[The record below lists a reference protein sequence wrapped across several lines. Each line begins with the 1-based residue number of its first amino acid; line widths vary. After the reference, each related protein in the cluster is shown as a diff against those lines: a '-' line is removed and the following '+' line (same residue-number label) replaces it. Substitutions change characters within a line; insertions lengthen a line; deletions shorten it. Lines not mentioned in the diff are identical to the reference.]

1 MDWSLALNVTIT
13 GLVLVFSM
21 LLLLV
26 FVLLIFG
33 WISVGVQKA
42 AEKRLQKKREE
53 ALNAALEEASEVLE
67 STVEEL
73 PVATSNDDSGNIIA
87 AISAAV
93 AYIYSG
99 SGKKPIIKS
108 VKKSSA
114 RRSAWANAG
123 IADNTRTF

>member
-1 MDWSLALNVTIT
+1 MDWSLAINVTVT
-13 GLVLVFSM
+13 GLVLVFGM

-33 WISVGVQKA
+33 WISVA
-42 AEKRLQKKREE
+42 AQNAAQKKQDKKRAE
-53 ALNAALEEASEVLE
+53 ALAAIEEVFEEKE
-67 STVEEL
+67 SIEEIPTVADE
-73 PVATSNDDSGNIIA
+73 SGNIIA

-93 AYIYSG
+93 AYLYAG
-99 SGKKPIIKS
+99 SGKKPVIKS

>member
-13 GLVLVFSM
+13 GLVLVFGM

-26 FVLLIFG
+26 FVLLVFG
-33 WISVGVQKA
+33 WISVAAQKA
-42 AEKRLQKKREE
+42 SQRKLEKKRNEILADVEDVIEE
-53 ALNAALEEASEVLE
+53 EYSAQEV
-67 STVEEL
+67 STV
-73 PVATSNDDSGNIIA
+73 ADDSGNIIA

-93 AYIYSG
+93 AYLYAG
-99 SGKKPIIKS
+99 SGKKPVIKS